1 MGPSIYLTI
10 SEFFISDNFRMEFSF
25 LKKQT
30 RSHRFLTL
38 LSQPEINAILDKY
51 VPRLRSIQIF
61 NIKKYPEVIDEYHE
75 KMEKIV
81 EEARESLKDQLR
93 TKIKK
98 NVKDPVIV
106 AGAVSQISGS
116 SLEFLKRS
124 RSC

>member
-1 MGPSIYLTI
+1 MSG
-10 SEFFISDNFRMEFSF
+10 NFRMEFSF

-30 RSHRFLTL
+30 RSHRFLTV

-61 NIKKYPEVIDEYHE
+61 NIKKYPEVNDEYYE
-75 KMEKIV
+75 KLENIV

-98 NVKDPVIV
+98 YVKDPIV
-106 AGAVSQISGS
+106 FAAAVAQIAGYNV
-116 SLEFLKRS
+116 
-124 RSC
+124 

>member
-1 MGPSIYLTI
+1 MSG
-10 SEFFISDNFRMEFSF
+10 NFRMEFSF

-30 RSHRFLTL
+30 RSHRFLSV

-61 NIKKYPEVIDEYHE
+61 NIKKYPEVNDEYYE
-75 KMEKIV
+75 KLENIV

-98 NVKDPVIV
+98 YVKDPIV
-106 AGAVSQISGS
+106 FAAAVAQIAGYNV
-116 SLEFLKRS
+116 
-124 RSC
+124 

>member
-1 MGPSIYLTI
+1 
-10 SEFFISDNFRMEFSF
+10 MEFSF

-93 TKIKK
+93 IKIKK

>member
-1 MGPSIYLTI
+1 
-10 SEFFISDNFRMEFSF
+10 MEFSF
-25 LKKQT
+25 LKKKT
-30 RSHRFLTL
+30 RSHRFLTV

-61 NIKKYPEVIDEYHE
+61 NIKNYPEVNDEYHE

-98 NVKDPVIV
+98 NVKDPIIF
-106 AGAVSQISGS
+106 AAAVSQISGI
-116 SLEFLKRS
+116 
-124 RSC
+124 